1 MADTETKTE
10 ATAGVISIILPT
22 RGRVDGALQAS
33 LTSLL
38 ENATDPSKIEIM
50 LGVDEDD
57 TDTIEWV
64 NNEASK
70 FVDPWGCACKA
81 KVFQPLG
88 YEQLN
93 IYVNLLCHSSTGSW
107 LFLWNDDALMQ
118 TNGWDEVVQSYD
130 GQFKCLAPK
139 DNHDHP
145 FAIFPLIPADWFT
158 LCDAWSINAQNDT
171 WVSVIARMNGI
182 FERIDI
188 EVLHDR
194 ADLTGGNDDQTF
206 ADRKYMEGNPQD
218 PKDFNHPNMQQARM
232 HHASKIDWF
241 LKKMGVHT
249 APSPFEQ
256 FVAGEINPF
265 DDIQNHNPK
274 GAGQFGSINDQQEE
288 IPNQRP
294 RLDDDTKITL

>member
-1 MADTETKTE
+1 MEKAEQTILHDQ
-10 ATAGVISIILPT
+10 GSVISIILPT
-22 RGRVDGALQAS
+22 RGRTNGALQDS
-33 LTSLL
+33 LKSLL
-38 ENATDPSKIEIM
+38 DTATNPAKIEIM

-57 TDTIEWV
+57 KESIDWV
-64 NNEASK
+64 NNEASD
-70 FVDPWGCACKA
+70 FVKPYGCACKA
-81 KVFQPLG
+81 KIFQPLG

-93 IYVNLLCHSSTGSW
+93 VYVNLLCHSSTGNW

-118 TNGWDEVVQSYD
+118 TKGWDEVVQSYD

-188 EVLHDR
+188 EILHDR
-194 ADLTGGNDDQTF
+194 ADLTGGNDDETF
-206 ADRKYMEGNPQD
+206 ENRKYMEGNPND

-241 LKKMGVHT
+241 LKKMGVHNT
-249 APSPFEQ
+249 PSPFEQ
-256 FVAGEINPF
+256 FLAGEINPF
-265 DDIQNHNPK
+265 EDVNKHNPK
-274 GAGQFGSINDQQEE
+274 GAGQFGSINKQEE
-288 IPNQRP
+288 IISNKP
-294 RLDDDTKITL
+294 RFDDDTKITL